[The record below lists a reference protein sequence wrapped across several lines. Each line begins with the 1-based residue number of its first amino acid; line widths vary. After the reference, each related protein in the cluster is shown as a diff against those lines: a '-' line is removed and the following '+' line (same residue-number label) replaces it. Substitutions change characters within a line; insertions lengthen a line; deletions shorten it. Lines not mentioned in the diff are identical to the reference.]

1 MKLLII
7 RHGDPD
13 YAADS
18 VTEKGAREVEMLSER
33 LSRLDIHT
41 FYVSPL
47 GRAQRTA
54 APTLQRL
61 HKDAVTLPWL
71 REFQAPVQDPETD
84 RLRNPWDFKP
94 AYWMQDPRFYDA
106 SLWTQTPVMQTG
118 DVASEAQR
126 VYQGLDDVLARHGYC
141 RKGLYYEATAANT
154 DTIAF
159 VCHFGVECV
168 MLSHLMNIS
177 PMPLWHHFC
186 ALPSSVTTLV
196 TEEREKGIA
205 VFRCLSFGDLSH
217 LYAHGEEP
225 SFAARF
231 CEVYDDFSQRH

>member
-1 MKLLII
+1 MKILII

-18 VTEKGAREVEMLSER
+18 VTEKGRREVSLLADFLS
-33 LSRLDIHT
+33 SQKIDS

-47 GRAQRTA
+47 GRAQVTAGPALSKMGRTA
-54 APTLQRL
+54 E
-61 HKDAVTLPWL
+61 TLPWL
-71 REFQAPVQDPETD
+71 REFHAPVIDPETG
-84 RLRNPWDFKP
+84 RPRNPWDFKP
-94 AYWMQDPRFYDA
+94 AYWTAEPEYYDRQN
-106 SLWTQTPVMQTG
+106 WCRTPLMRTG
-118 DVASEAQR
+118 PVEAEAGRVAA
-126 VYQGLDDVLARHGYC
+126 GLDAILERHGYV
-141 RKGLYYEATAANT
+141 RDGLLYRAGHANR

-168 MLSHLMNIS
+168 MAAHLMNVS

-186 ALPSSVTTLV
+186 ALPSSVTTFV

-205 VFRCLSFGDLSH
+205 SFRCLCFGGLSH
-217 LYAHGEEP
+217 LYAGKEEP

-231 CEVYDDFSQRH
+231 CEIYDDFSERH

>member
-18 VTEKGAREVEMLSER
+18 VTKKGAREAEMLAER
-33 LSRLDIHT
+33 LSHLNVHT

-54 APTLQRL
+54 APALQLL

-71 REFQAPVQDPETD
+71 REFQAPVQDPDTGSP
-84 RLRNPWDFKP
+84 RTPWDFKP
-94 AYWMQDPRFYDA
+94 AYWMQDPRFYDS
-106 SLWTQTPVMQTG
+106 SLWTQTPIMQTG
-118 DVASEAQR
+118 NVATETRR
-126 VYQGLDDVLARHGYC
+126 VYQGLDDILRQHGYR

-159 VCHFGVECV
+159 ICHFGVECV

-231 CEVYDDFSQRH
+231 CEVYDNFSQRH

>member
-18 VTEKGAREVEMLSER
+18 VTEKGTREVEMLAER

-84 RLRNPWDFKP
+84 RLRNPWDF
-94 AYWMQDPRFYDA
+94 
-106 SLWTQTPVMQTG
+106 
-118 DVASEAQR
+118 
-126 VYQGLDDVLARHGYC
+126 
-141 RKGLYYEATAANT
+141 
-154 DTIAF
+154 
-159 VCHFGVECV
+159 
-168 MLSHLMNIS
+168 
-177 PMPLWHHFC
+177 
-186 ALPSSVTTLV
+186 
-196 TEEREKGIA
+196 
-205 VFRCLSFGDLSH
+205 
-217 LYAHGEEP
+217 
-225 SFAARF
+225 
-231 CEVYDDFSQRH
+231 

>member
-18 VTEKGAREVEMLSER
+18 VTEKGTREVEMLAER